1 MRKLVYFAG
10 PDLFFGCYQ
19 GKKDAIR
26 RMCEARDI
34 YPLFPGDDEISD
46 SKVIFREN
54 VAKIREA
61 HLLIANLNPFR
72 SSVEPDSGTAFEC
85 GLAWSSGIP
94 VIGVCLDRRP
104 MMLRIDPATHL
115 CNEDGLLTCSDGAV
129 IENFG
134 FPVNLMLATC
144 TTAIVATV
152 EDAINLAARLELPS

>member
-10 PDLFFGCYQ
+10 PDLFFGGYQ
-19 GKKDAIR
+19 GKKEVIR
-26 RMCEARDI
+26 GMCEALDI

-94 VIGVCLDRRP
+94 VIGVCQDRRP

-115 CNEDGLLTCSDGAV
+115 CNEDGLWTCSDGAV

-144 TTAIVATV
+144 ATAIVTTV
-152 EDAINLAARLELPS
+152 VDAINLAARLELPS

>member
-1 MRKLVYFAG
+1 
-10 PDLFFGCYQ
+10 
-19 GKKDAIR
+19 
-26 RMCEARDI
+26 
-34 YPLFPGDDEISD
+34 
-46 SKVIFREN
+46 
-54 VAKIREA
+54 
-61 HLLIANLNPFR
+61 
-72 SSVEPDSGTAFEC
+72 
-85 GLAWSSGIP
+85 
-94 VIGVCLDRRP
+94 

>member
-10 PDLFFGCYQ
+10 PDLFFGGYQ
-19 GKKDAIR
+19 GKKDVIR
-26 RMCEARDI
+26 GMCEALDI

-54 VAKIREA
+54 VAHIREA
-61 HLLIANLNPFR
+61 RLLIANLNPFR

-94 VIGVCLDRRP
+94 VIGVCQDRRP

-115 CNEDGLLTCSDGAV
+115 CNEDGLWTCSDGAV